1 MADLLTIENLG
12 NLLMLCFLQA
22 VLGFDN
28 LLYIS
33 IESQRA
39 PVAQQRAVRFWG
51 IIIAVALRVVLLF
64 VMINLIERL
73 SEPFFVMNWTGILE
87 GGVNFATLVFVIGG
101 IFIIYTAVKEI
112 SHMLSV
118 EHLDHDVEHK
128 SGKSAVQVIM
138 LIVFMNLIFSFD
150 SILSAL
156 AITDVFFVL
165 ATAILLS
172 GAAMLLLADHVTAFL
187 EKNRMYEVLG
197 LFILLIVGVVLLG
210 EAGVAAEHAMHA
222 AAAEAAHG
230 AADAAHGAA
239 EATDLSIR
247 VFGYPLVPMSK
258 TTFYF
263 AVIVLFA
270 VEILQSGYARKLAAE
285 RHAAQSRKV

>member
-39 PVAQQRAVRFWG
+39 PVAQQKSVRYWG
-51 IIIAVALRVVLLF
+51 IIIAVALRVILLF
-64 VMINLIERL
+64 VMIELIDAL
-73 SEPFFVMNWTGILE
+73 AEPFYVFDWEGVLT
-87 GGVNFATLVFVIGG
+87 GGVNFATCVFIIGG

-112 SHMLSV
+112 GHMLTI
-118 EHLDHDVEHK
+118 EHLDTDMSDK
-128 SGKSAVQVIM
+128 PGKSAAQVVIM
-138 LIVFMNLIFSFD
+138 IVMMNLIFSFD
-150 SILSAL
+150 SVLSAL
-156 AITDVFFVL
+156 AITDVFLVL
-165 ATAILLS
+165 ATAIILS
-172 GAAMLLLADHVTAFL
+172 GLAMLLLADGVTRFL

-210 EAGVAAEHAMHA
+210 EAGQA
-222 AAAEAAHG
+222 AAHAVHDEALA
-230 AADAAHGAA
+230 
-239 EATDLSIR
+239 LR
-247 VFGYPLVPMSK
+247 FFGYEVVPMSK

-263 AVIVLFA
+263 SVIVLVA
-270 VEILQSGYARKLAAE
+270 VEVIQSGYTRKLNAQRRTAS
-285 RHAAQSRKV
+285 RH

>member
-1 MADLLTIENLG
+1 MADLLTFENMG

-39 PVAQQRAVRFWG
+39 PVAQQAAVRRWG
-51 IIIAVALRVVLLF
+51 IMLAVALRIVLLF
-64 VMINLIERL
+64 TMIQLIDAMA
-73 SEPFFVMNWTGILE
+73 EPFYVFDWVGVLE
-87 GGVNFATLVFVIGG
+87 GGVNFATCVFILGG

-112 SHMLSV
+112 SHMLSI
-118 EHLDHDVEHK
+118 EHLHTDVEGK
-128 SGKSAVQVIM
+128 SGKSAVKVVM
-138 LIVFMNLIFSFD
+138 LIVLMNLIFSFD
-150 SILSAL
+150 SVLSAL
-156 AITDVFFVL
+156 AITDVFPIL

-172 GAAMLLLADHVTAFL
+172 GLAMVLLADGVTRFL

-210 EAGVAAEHAMHA
+210 ESGQAAAHAMHDESLA
-222 AAAEAAHG
+222 
-230 AADAAHGAA
+230 
-239 EATDLSIR
+239 LK
-247 VFGYPLVPMSK
+247 VFGYEIIPMSK

-263 AVIVLFA
+263 SVIVLVA
-270 VEILQSGYARKLAAE
+270 VEIIQSGYTRKLNAE
-285 RHAAQSRKV
+285 RRINSRL

>member
-64 VMINLIERL
+64 VMISLIDKMA
-73 SEPFFVMNWTGILE
+73 EPFVVLNWVGILE
-87 GGVNFATLVFVIGG
+87 GGVNFATCVFILGG
-101 IFIIYTAVKEI
+101 VFIIYTAVKEI

-118 EHLDHDVEHK
+118 EHLHTDVEGK
-128 SGKSAVQVIM
+128 SGKSAAKVVM

-150 SILSAL
+150 SVLSAL
-156 AITDVFFVL
+156 AITDVFAVL
-165 ATAILLS
+165 ATAIILS
-172 GAAMLLLADHVTAFL
+172 GVAMLVLADSVTRFL

-210 EAGVAAEHAMHA
+210 EAGQAAAHAMHDDTLA
-222 AAAEAAHG
+222 
-230 AADAAHGAA
+230 
-239 EATDLSIR
+239 LKF
-247 VFGYPLVPMSK
+247 FGYEVVPMSK

-263 AVIVLFA
+263 SVIVLFA
-270 VEILQSGYARKLAAE
+270 VEIIQSGYTRKLNAE
-285 RHAAQSRKV
+285 RRAQQGGARH

>member
-1 MADLLTIENLG
+1 MADLLTVENLG

-39 PVAQQRAVRFWG
+39 PVAQQKSVRFWG

-64 VMINLIERL
+64 VMIRLIDAMA
-73 SEPFFVMNWTGILE
+73 EPFFVFNQPGLIE
-87 GGVNFATLVFVIGG
+87 GGVNFATCVFIIGG

-112 SHMLSV
+112 GHMLSI
-118 EHLDHDVEHK
+118 EHLDTEIGAK
-128 SGKSAVQVIM
+128 SGKSALRVVIM
-138 LIVFMNLIFSFD
+138 IVMMNLIFSFD
-150 SILSAL
+150 SVLSAL
-156 AITDVFFVL
+156 AITDVFPIL
-165 ATAILLS
+165 ATAIILS
-172 GAAMLLLADHVTAFL
+172 GLAMLVLADGVTRFL

-210 EAGVAAEHAMHA
+210 EAGQAAAHAMHDDTLA
-222 AAAEAAHG
+222 
-230 AADAAHGAA
+230 
-239 EATDLSIR
+239 LKF
-247 VFGYPLVPMSK
+247 FGYEVVPMSK

-263 AVIVLFA
+263 SVIVLVA
-270 VEILQSGYARKLAAE
+270 VEVIQSGYTRKLNAE
-285 RHAAQSRKV
+285 RRTASRH

>member
-1 MADLLTIENLG
+1 MLELLTFENMG

-39 PVAQQRAVRFWG
+39 PVAQQRSVRFWG

-64 VMINLIERL
+64 AMVSLLDAL
-73 SEPFFVMNWTGILE
+73 SAPFYVFDVEGILE
-87 GGVNFATLVFVIGG
+87 GGVNFATVVFLFGG

-112 SHMLSV
+112 GHLLSI
-118 EHLDHDVEHK
+118 EHLHTDVEGK
-128 SGKSAVQVIM
+128 SGKSATQVVL

-150 SILSAL
+150 SVLSAI
-156 AITDVFFVL
+156 AITDVFPVL
-165 ATAILLS
+165 AAAILLS
-172 GAAMLLLADHVTAFL
+172 GLAMLLLADSVTRFI

-197 LFILLIVGVVLLG
+197 LFILLIVGVVLIG
-210 EAGVAAEHAMHA
+210 ESGVAAAH
-222 AAAEAAHG
+222 AAEASVSF
-230 AADAAHGAA
+230 ADAETAASAAHAA
-239 EATDLSIR
+239 HDNDLAIKI
-247 VFGYPLVPMSK
+247 FGYALVPMSK

-263 AVIVLFA
+263 AVIVLFV
-270 VEILQSGYARKLAAE
+270 VEIIQSGYRRKLDAE
-285 RHAAQSRKV
+285 RAALQNH